1 MGRPQV
7 ESVCFERGFLWFIP
21 RGKALTPVMQTLI
34 SALLDVGLVGRLGV
48 GGVYLCMGTKP
59 NSLAGGSVCA
69 RT

>member
-7 ESVCFERGFLWFIP
+7 EGVCFERGFLCFIP

-34 SALLDVGLVGRLGV
+34 SALLDVGLVGRLGA
-48 GGVYLCMGTKP
+48 GDVYLCMGAKP